1 MAYRKLFI
9 AVAAAAALGVAGGAI
24 AQTAG
29 QKALVDAAKA
39 DGKVGEQADGYLGI
53 RTEVEPDT
61 RAAVSAVNNGRRE
74 AYTRSAAQ
82 AGTTAEVAG
91 TRMFETQLLPR
102 MSSGQWYR
110 NAQGRWVQK

>member
-39 DGKVGEQADGYLGI
+39 EGKVGEQADGYLGI

-74 AYTRSAAQ
+74 AYARSAAQ

>member
-9 AVAAAAALGVAGGAI
+9 AVAAAAALGVAGGVM

-39 DGKVGEQADGYLGI
+39 EGKVGEQADGYLGI
-53 RTEVEPDT
+53 RTQVEADT
-61 RAAVSAVNNGRRE
+61 RAAVEAVNNGRRE
-74 AYTRSAAQ
+74 AYSRSAAQ
-82 AGTTAEVAG
+82 AGTTAAVAG

-102 MSSGQWYR
+102 IATGQWYR
-110 NAQGRWVQK
+110 NAQGQWVQK